1 MVDIKNLMID
11 DYVCYGYD
19 DEYTFP
25 IQIGGFNEYW
35 DIWSSGDWFKRD
47 DISPIPLTGKI
58 LEDNGFKAL
67 ADGDYEIKYINSDES
82 LVWNGGSI
90 YLARF
95 HDFSS
100 NDYTKIKECK
110 YVHEFQHELKSL
122 NIDTKIKL

>member
-11 DYVCYGYD
+11 DYVCYSYD
-19 DEYTFP
+19 DEYTFT

-35 DIWSSGDWFKRD
+35 DIWSSGDWLKRD

-67 ADGDYEIKYINSDES
+67 ADGDYEIKYIDAETS
-82 LVWNGGSI
+82 LIWNNGSI
-90 YLARF
+90 YLAKY
-95 HDFSS
+95 HTLSKE
-100 NDYTKIKECK
+100 YTQIKECK
-110 YVHEFQHELKSL
+110 HVHEFQHELKSL

>member
-47 DISPIPLTGKI
+47 DISPIKNKEKI

-67 ADGDYEIKYINSDES
+67 ADGDYEIKYIDAETS
-82 LVWNGGSI
+82 LIWNNGSI
-90 YLARF
+90 YLAKY
-95 HDFSS
+95 HTLSKE
-100 NDYTKIKECK
+100 YTQIKECK
-110 YVHEFQHELKSL
+110 HVHEFQHELKSL